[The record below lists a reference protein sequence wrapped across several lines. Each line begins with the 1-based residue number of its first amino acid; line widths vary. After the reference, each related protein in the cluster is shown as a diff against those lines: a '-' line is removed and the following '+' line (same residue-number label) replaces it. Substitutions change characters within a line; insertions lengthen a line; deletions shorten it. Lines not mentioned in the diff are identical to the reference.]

1 MINKKIFLFYF
12 VFVFT
17 NIFCFGQE
25 ENDFFEF
32 YAQYRVVKS
41 HDHSPLLVYSIKDPS
56 LLIEIGTMNDEE
68 GRKIMYERE
77 KILSKKIADI
87 LKSFNKDRPNWN

>member
-1 MINKKIFLFYF
+1 MSFRNLEVPYF
-12 VFVFT
+12 SQRLNASNLSTRIKPDTYT
-17 NIFCFGQE
+17 NPGSLRE
-25 ENDFFEF
+25 LRNTT
-32 YAQYRVVKS
+32 A
-41 HDHSPLLVYSIKDPS
+41 LA
-56 LLIEIGTMNDEE
+56 LLIEIGTMDDEE

>member
-1 MINKKIFLFYF
+1 MSEKYYVDSSKVYEMQTVFIRKK
-12 VFVFT
+12 
-17 NIFCFGQE
+17 E
-25 ENDFFEF
+25 E
-32 YAQYRVVKS
+32 RII
-41 HDHSPLLVYSIKDPS
+41 LM
-56 LLIEIGTMNDEE
+56 GTMDDEE

>member
-17 NIFCFGQE
+17 NIFCFGQ
-25 ENDFFEF
+25 
-32 YAQYRVVKS
+32 
-41 HDHSPLLVYSIKDPS
+41 
-56 LLIEIGTMNDEE
+56 
-68 GRKIMYERE
+68 
-77 KILSKKIADI
+77 ADI

>member
-1 MINKKIFLFYF
+1 MSEKYYVDSSKVYEMQTVFIRKK
-12 VFVFT
+12 
-17 NIFCFGQE
+17 E
-25 ENDFFEF
+25 E
-32 YAQYRVVKS
+32 RII
-41 HDHSPLLVYSIKDPS
+41 L
-56 LLIEIGTMNDEE
+56 IGTMDDEE